1 MKRALVTGA
10 GGFVGSHLVEALV
23 RDGWQVRAFLRYTS
37 KSSRGWLEDLP
48 PDVQNDIE
56 FVHGDIRDAD
66 SVTRAACACRRIY
79 HLAALVGIPYSYE
92 TPSAYVQTN
101 IVGTLNVLTAARD
114 LGDTLERVLH
124 TSTSECYGTAMSV
137 PISESHPLQAQS
149 PYAAS
154 KIAADKLAE
163 SFHRSYGLRVATIRP
178 FNIFGPRQTMRAV
191 VPTIVSQCLG
201 GDVVKIGNLD
211 ATRDFTFV
219 ADMVRGFMA
228 IADEPAAEGRVLN
241 VGSGKEYS
249 VHEVYKKVCQIVGRC
264 PKLETDAARVRP
276 ASSEVERLVAD
287 ASLLS
292 RLTGWTPQYS
302 FDEGLRKTVAWIESN
317 LTKFRLAEYHV

>member
-37 KSSRGWLEDLP
+37 KSVRGWLDDLP
-48 PDVQNDIE
+48 AEVQNDIE

-66 SVTRAACACRRIY
+66 IINRAARGCGRIY

-101 IVGTLNVLTAARD
+101 IVGTLNVLNAARE
-114 LGDTLERVLH
+114 LGDTLERVIH
-124 TSTSECYGTAMSV
+124 TSTSECYGTAVSV

-154 KIAADKLAE
+154 KIAADKLVE

-191 VPTIVSQCLG
+191 IPTIVSQCLAA
-201 GDVVKIGNLD
+201 DVVKIGNLE

-228 IADEPAAEGRVLN
+228 IADQPAAEGRVLN
-241 VGSGKEYS
+241 VGTGKEYS
-249 VHEVYKKVCQIVGRC
+249 VHEVYTKVCQIVGRC
-264 PKLETDAARVRP
+264 PELETDAARVRP
-276 ASSEVERLVAD
+276 ATSEVERLVAD
-287 ASLLS
+287 ASLALC
-292 RLTGWTPQYS
+292 LTGWTPQHS
-302 FDEGLRKTVAWIESN
+302 FDEGLRKTVAWIDSN
-317 LTKFRLAEYHV
+317 LAKFRLAEYHV